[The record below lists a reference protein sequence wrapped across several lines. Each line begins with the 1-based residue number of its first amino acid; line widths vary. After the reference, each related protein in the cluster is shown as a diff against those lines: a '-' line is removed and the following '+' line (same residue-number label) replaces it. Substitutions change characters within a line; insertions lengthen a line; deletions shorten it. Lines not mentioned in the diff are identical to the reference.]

1 MKLCAV
7 GMHNAI
13 LGNDLNGFQKC
24 TMGNGSWSSPF
35 VTLPIIY
42 RYVGDFVFYTPAHER
57 SGAPDSLNDRV
68 KLLSLQGEDLFFREE
83 IFLRERFS

>member
-1 MKLCAV
+1 
-7 GMHNAI
+7 MHNAI
-13 LGNDLNGFQKC
+13 LGNDLNGFQKG

-57 SGAPDSLNDRV
+57 FGAPDSVNDRERAF
-68 KLLSLQGEDLFFREE
+68 SLETRFFFGSVSVNFGRGGVEGEEK
-83 IFLRERFS
+83 